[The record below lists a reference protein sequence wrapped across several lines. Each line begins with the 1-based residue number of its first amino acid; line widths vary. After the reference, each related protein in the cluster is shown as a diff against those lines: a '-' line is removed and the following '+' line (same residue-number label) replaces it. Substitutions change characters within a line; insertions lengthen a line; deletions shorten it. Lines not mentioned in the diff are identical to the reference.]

1 MIDYRIVEIIGTKCL
16 AMFTAIYRLEKT
28 DFIFTK
34 RTKVRLGGF
43 SV

>member
-1 MIDYRIVEIIGTKCL
+1 MIGKKCL
-16 AMFTAIYRLEKT
+16 DMFIAIYRLERT

-43 SV
+43 DV